1 MASAAVSN
9 EQVFKEKHINSS
21 YSQTSPAEIPVSAAM
36 APSANQLLPVN
47 CNANTAEP
55 AHALS
60 PSPGVILG
68 STPLS
73 QIGAHSVSA
82 SSEANTLHGMW
93 NSRYKFRSID
103 TGGISCESCLL
114 DEITLIE

>member
-1 MASAAVSN
+1 MASTAVTS

-21 YSQTSPAEIPVSAAM
+21 YSQTSPVEIPVSAAM
-36 APSANQLLPVN
+36 APATNQLLSVN
-47 CNANTAEP
+47 CNVNTAES

-73 QIGAHSVSA
+73 QIGAHSAA
-82 SSEANTLHGMW
+82 SSEANTLHGRW
-93 NSRYKFRSID
+93 
-103 TGGISCESCLL
+103 
-114 DEITLIE
+114 TLYDILFVM